1 MAKLNSGTISG
12 RTVDA
17 LPVGD
22 RETVFWDR
30 DMAGFGGAR
39 LSLGREGL
47 SRSGTG
53 WRKDETCHDWPAWA
67 GVGRGRARWRQRSSS
82 RESRGARSRPAAG
95 Q

>member
-30 DMAGFGGAR
+30 DMAGFGVRVYPSGAKVYLVQVR
-39 LSLGREGL
+39 VGGKTKRVTIGRHGL
-47 SRSGTG
+47 VSAE
-53 WRKDETCHDWPAWA
+53 D
-67 GVGRGRARWRQRSSS
+67 AR
-82 RESRGARSRPAAG
+82 PD
-95 Q
+95 

>member
-30 DMAGFGGAR
+30 DMAGFGVRVYPSGAKIY
-39 LSLGREGL
+39 L
-47 SRSGTG
+47 
-53 WRKDETCHDWPAWA
+53 
-67 GVGRGRARWRQRSSS
+67 V
-82 RESRGARSRPAAG
+82 
-95 Q
+95 